1 MTKFIPLRYYKTGA
15 DIIRFVMLLVRF
27 LLAFANVSRE
37 LNVRFGLVAAIRHA
51 EPGCP
56 LKTAG
61 RSYLDM
67 KC

>member
-15 DIIRFVMLLVRF
+15 DIIR

-37 LNVRFGLVAAIRHA
+37 LNVRFGFVADIRHA